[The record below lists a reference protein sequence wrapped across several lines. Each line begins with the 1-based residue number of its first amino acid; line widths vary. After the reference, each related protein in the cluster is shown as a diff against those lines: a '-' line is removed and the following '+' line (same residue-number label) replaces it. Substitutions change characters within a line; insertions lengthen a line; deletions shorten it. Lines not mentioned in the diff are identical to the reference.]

1 MMGSSDSVCSVAHA
15 AEHEGVSVRG
25 GEVVAGERG
34 AWVGFAVTV
43 G

>member
-15 AEHEGVSVRG
+15 AEREGVRAWG
-25 GEVVAGERG
+25 GVVAGERG
-34 AWVGFAVTV
+34 RGWVFAVTV